1 MSESPADWISAALIM
16 ALAVAFV
23 IACSRED

>member
-23 IACSRED
+23 MACSRDE

>member
-16 ALAVAFV
+16 ALAVAFI
-23 IACSRED
+23 IACSRDE

>member
-1 MSESPADWISAALIM
+1 MSDTPADWISAALIM

-23 IACSRED
+23 MACSRDE

>member
-16 ALAVAFV
+16 ALALAFV
-23 IACSRED
+23 ASLSRED

>member
-1 MSESPADWISAALIM
+1 MSDTPGDWISAALIM

-23 IACSRED
+23 MSCSRED

>member
-16 ALAVAFV
+16 ALAVAFI
-23 IACSRED
+23 IACSRDD

>member
-1 MSESPADWISAALIM
+1 MSDTPGDWISAALIM

>member
-1 MSESPADWISAALIM
+1 MSDTPADWISAALIM

-23 IACSRED
+23 IACSRDE

>member
-1 MSESPADWISAALIM
+1 MSDTPADWISAALIM

-23 IACSRED
+23 MACSRDD

>member
-23 IACSRED
+23 MACSRDD

>member
-16 ALAVAFV
+16 AMALAFV
-23 IACSRED
+23 ASLSRED